1 MLDYVQAI
9 KNQSDILIS
18 NVRKMNLDRN
28 STGMIKNRRLRFTV
42 AAMKCVSDELVDFE
56 GMKENIFTSVI
67 LTVDS

>member
-1 MLDYVQAI
+1 MLDNVQAI

-18 NVRKMNLDRN
+18 NVRKMNLDRI
-28 STGMIKNRRLRFTV
+28 STGMINNGRLRFTV